1 MGAAL
6 EACNMLNWGT
16 VAILP
21 RWSAAIL
28 ATIIGLALLAGLFT
42 PIAGALAATGNLAFG
57 LWSLANGGVAEPSRL
72 MNFACLTVISLS
84 LLFLG
89 PGAFSLDARLFGRR
103 EIIIPESRRPPG
115 S

>member
-6 EACNMLNWGT
+6 EACNMLNWGAL
-16 VAILP
+16 AILP

-28 ATIIGLALLAGLFT
+28 ATMIGLMLLAGFFT
-42 PIAGALAATGNLAFG
+42 PIASCLAAAGNLAFS
-57 LWSLANGGVAEPSRL
+57 LWWLEYGGVTEPPRL
-72 MNFACLTVISLS
+72 MNFACLTVISLA